1 MEREKKAVN
10 RNRSDEQMLELVD
23 NFKITLINVLQNL
36 LEKDTVGREMENF
49 RKDIETL
56 EKSQK

>member
-1 MEREKKAVN
+1 
-10 RNRSDEQMLELVD
+10 MLELVD

>member
-1 MEREKKAVN
+1 
-10 RNRSDEQMLELVD
+10 MLELVD

-36 LEKDTVGREMENF
+36 LEKDTVGREMEDF

>member
-1 MEREKKAVN
+1 
-10 RNRSDEQMLELVD
+10 MLELVD

-36 LEKDTVGREMENF
+36 LEEDTVGREMEDF

>member
-1 MEREKKAVN
+1 
-10 RNRSDEQMLELVD
+10 MLELVD

-36 LEKDTVGREMENF
+36 LEKNTVGREMENF